1 MLNWIFEKM
10 HIFKNNKQ
18 FSDPSMHSHLISEI
32 GEGTKKAK
40 LSYLQVSQRISS
52 FYVNILYESKKSKTL
67 PLLWYLLFSV
77 FHAIKIFT
85 LFSGLLL
92 FPVISD
98 WPHHKLLEKT
108 LYLQVIDYD
117 RFSRDDPIGEITL
130 PLNEVDLT
138 QKKSTWRFLEP
149 CKESRVSWYLYS
161 SKFWES

>member
-1 MLNWIFEKM
+1 MSNSKYALKFNFRDLGRYRKSKIVLFTN
-10 HIFKNNKQ
+10 FSNNFFILCKHSVRKQ
-18 FSDPSMHSHLISEI
+18 
-32 GEGTKKAK
+32 
-40 LSYLQVSQRISS
+40 
-52 FYVNILYESKKSKTL
+52 KSKTL

-77 FHAIKIFT
+77 FYSIKILFF
-85 LFSGLLL
+85 FSGLLL

-149 CKESRVSWYLYS
+149 CKESRVSWYLYFFKVLGKLTS
-161 SKFWES
+161 LSTS